1 MMESTFKLGRIFG
14 IPIGIHYTWFFVFAM
29 LTFLLSD
36 GMSTGAKGWLL
47 AGGTALIFFASVLAH
62 ELSHSVVA
70 MARGIPVRGIT
81 LFIFGGVAQIA
92 REAKTPMTEFLVAIA
107 GPLCSLALAGV
118 FYAVR
123 DPLAGVSRDLVYMA
137 SSLALFNLMV
147 GVFNLVPGFPMDG
160 GRVFR
165 ALVWALTHSY
175 QTATKVAIRAGQGIA
190 ILMIAFGSVLVVLYF
205 VDSNQVL
212 WTIPIFDFATL
223 VVAGLWNGI
232 WTIFIGFYLGS
243 VAFASYHQ
251 FQQREALRR
260 RSAAEI
266 MSAGCATVP
275 AGITLMRLVEANG
288 TPSPSAIFL
297 VIQGDRPVGVLN
309 GAAMYAVPKSR
320 WNYTTVESVASPL
333 ETVPTA
339 TPQSDALSVLEMMEE
354 KDAGQVLIVSNGSL
368 LGYIARHSFRRPD
381 APRHRPA

>member
-1 MMESTFKLGRIFG
+1 MMESTLKLGKVFG
-14 IPIGIHYTWFFVFAM
+14 IPIGVHYTWFFVFAM

-123 DPLAGVSRDLVYMA
+123 DPLAGMSRDLVYMA

-190 ILMIAFGSVLVVLYF
+190 ILMIAFGSVLVVLHF

-223 VVAGLWNGI
+223 VVAGLWNGL

-243 VAFASYHQ
+243 PVPAARGPAPPLSRRNHE
-251 FQQREALRR
+251 RRMCHRPR
-260 RSAAEI
+260 RSNPDAVSGSEWD
-266 MSAGCATVP
+266 SLPFRHLSRDTG
-275 AGITLMRLVEANG
+275 R
-288 TPSPSAIFL
+288 PSRGRAQWRSH
-297 VIQGDRPVGVLN
+297 VR
-309 GAAMYAVPKSR
+309 GAQV
-320 WNYTTVESVASPL
+320 PL
-333 ETVPTA
+333 E
-339 TPQSDALSVLEMMEE
+339 LHHC
-354 KDAGQVLIVSNGSL
+354 
-368 LGYIARHSFRRPD
+368 R
-381 APRHRPA
+381 

>member
-1 MMESTFKLGRIFG
+1 MMESTFKLGRVFG

-29 LTFLLSD
+29 LTFLLADQWRGPWSW
-36 GMSTGAKGWLL
+36 GWAAATSLL
-47 AGGTALIFFASVLAH
+47 FFVSVLAH

-70 MARGIPVRGIT
+70 LARGIPVRGIT
-81 LFIFGGVAQIA
+81 LFIFGGVAQIT
-92 REAKTPMTEFLVAIA
+92 REAKTPLTEFLVAVA
-107 GPLCSLALAGV
+107 GPLCSLALAGA
-118 FYAVR
+118 FYGLR
-123 DPLAGVSRDLVYMA
+123 DPLADVSRDLAVMA
-137 SSLALFNLMV
+137 HSLFW
-147 GVFNLVPGFPMDG
+147 FNLVVGIFNMAPGFPMDG

-165 ALVWALTHSY
+165 AIIWAATHSY
-175 QTATKVAIRAGQGIA
+175 QVATKVAIRAGQGIA
-190 ILMIAFGSVLVVLYF
+190 ILLVGLGIALIVWHVVDPF
-205 VDSNQVL
+205 VD
-212 WTIPIFDFATL
+212 T
-223 VVAGLWNGI
+223 LWNGL

-275 AGITLMRLVEANG
+275 AGVTLMRLVESNG